1 MEPLFTD
8 GFCLANSTNPSA
20 CGTALPGPILVAMGS
35 FSLEVAPITAEA
47 TGAGNSPTTIII
59 ERNSHSWRS
68 NMEQGSYHLAPLA
81 LLSTLAYSLIG
92 LGVFAAALFIIQK
105 VTPFSIGK
113 EIEQDQNTA
122 LAIIIGSVFISLAII
137 IQAAIR

>member
-20 CGTALPGPILVAMGS
+20 CGTALPGPRLVAMGS

-47 TGAGNSPTTIII
+47 IGAGSSPTSIVIK
-59 ERNSHSWRS
+59 RKPLCWRS
-68 NMEQGSYHLAPLA
+68 NMEQGSYHLATMA
-81 LLSTLAYSLIG
+81 VLSTLVYALIG
-92 LGVFAAALFIIQK
+92 LAVFAVALFIIQK

>member
-1 MEPLFTD
+1 M
-8 GFCLANSTNPSA
+8 A
-20 CGTALPGPILVAMGS
+20 V
-35 FSLEVAPITAEA
+35 
-47 TGAGNSPTTIII
+47 
-59 ERNSHSWRS
+59 
-68 NMEQGSYHLAPLA
+68 
-81 LLSTLAYSLIG
+81 LSTLVYALIG
-92 LGVFAAALFIIQK
+92 LGVFAVALFIMQK